1 MPVSEKPRRPKV
13 FGDGPSDPMDRNL
26 KTRISVFARA
36 WNARQRTGRQHIG
49 PLTRVTLDVLRALL
63 WGFHNARTGRC
74 FPGYQSIATKAGCG
88 RSAVHLAI
96 NALEA
101 AGIISWVN
109 RLAIIRDRCIDA
121 TGATVWHPR
130 VIRTSNAYHFRD
142 PQQAPPLP
150 PRQESPKSENRTGTL
165 YQDNFDSSLTAQRRP
180 LDPSVPGEA
189 ALIAFSQ
196 RLAAGLG

>member
-1 MPVSEKPRRPKV
+1 
-13 FGDGPSDPMDRNL
+13 MDRNM
-26 KTRISVFARA
+26 KARISVFARA
-36 WNARQRTGRQHIG
+36 WNARHRIGRQHIG

-63 WGFHNARTGRC
+63 WGFHNSRTGRC
-74 FPGYQSIATKAGCG
+74 FPSYEAIAAKAECA
-88 RSAVHLAI
+88 RSSVHQAI
-96 NALEA
+96 HALEA
-101 AGIISWVN
+101 AGILDWVN

-130 VIRTSNAYHFRD
+130 VIRTSNAYCFRD

-150 PRQESPKSENRTGTL
+150 QRQESPKSENRTGTL

-180 LDPSVPGEA
+180 LDPSIPGEA

-196 RLAAGLG
+196 RLTAGLG